1 MTKAKRFENFVRE
14 LINAKTDEEA
24 TRILYRID
32 GVDMSF
38 QREEITWE
46 QQNLLF
52 DLAGRLHFEE
62 PEQEEEPEEPEEA
75 ETTENQEE
83 PEYTFTAQEIT
94 RMAYGIET
102 REEAERFGKWLGRHY
117 LDGGTDPE
125 TFDDVMIYL
134 GRRWKV

>member
-14 LINAKTDEEA
+14 LINAKTDDEV

-62 PEQEEEPEEPEEA
+62 PEQEEEPEEPE
-75 ETTENQEE
+75 TTENQEE
-83 PEYTFTAQEIT
+83 PEYTFTKEEIWD
-94 RMAYGIET
+94 MARGINNHYV
-102 REEAERFGKWLGRHY
+102 AARFGVWLQKYY
-117 LDGGTDPE
+117 LDGNLDPE
-125 TFDDVMIYL
+125 TFDELQVYL
-134 GRRWKV
+134 GIHCKF